1 MWAGPAC
8 RRAKT
13 ACLAPIRK
21 ATAPPPAP
29 LARRASSRT
38 PSAPPAAR
46 HALQD
51 RIKQEGDPQPVS
63 CAGRVSSAW
72 NLAPPTPPLLAT
84 LAPLGRTRPARV
96 SMTLQNA
103 RCARQANSLQAWAC
117 RTLLMPAGSVPLAP
131 YHPLIEPTAL
141 HAGTVHSVRQAPTRP
156 SCAKTT
162 CWRATEPI
170 CWPGQDISRFS
181 RKGAR
186 GPSPALKE
194 PDAAQTQQTIMA

>member
-1 MWAGPAC
+1 MWAGPVC
-8 RRAKT
+8 RRAKP
-13 ACLAPIRK
+13 ACLAPTRK

-29 LARRASSRT
+29 LAHRASSRT

-51 RIKQEGDPQPVS
+51 RIKPEGDPRPVS
-63 CAGRVSSAW
+63 CAGRASLAL
-72 NLAPPTPPLLAT
+72 NLAPPTPPPAS
-84 LAPLGRTRPARV
+84 LAPQGRTRPARV

-103 RCARQANSLQAWAC
+103 GCARQANSQQAWAC
-117 RTLLMPAGSVPLAP
+117 RTLLMPAGSVQPAR
-131 YHPLIEPTAL
+131 YHPPIEPTAL

-162 CWRATEPI
+162 CWRVTAPI
-170 CWPGQDISRFS
+170 CWPGQDISRS
-181 RKGAR
+181 SKKGAR

-194 PDAAQTQQTIMA
+194 PDAAQTQLTIMA